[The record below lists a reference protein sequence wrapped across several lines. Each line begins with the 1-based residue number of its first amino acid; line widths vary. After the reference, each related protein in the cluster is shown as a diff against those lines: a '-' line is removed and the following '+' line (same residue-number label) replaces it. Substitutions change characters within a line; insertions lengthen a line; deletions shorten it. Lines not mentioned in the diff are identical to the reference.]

1 MTYRSTVSLT
11 FLSVIFLAVKSIP
24 AVYRSAIGIPDIML
38 VNVMACRVFRNTK
51 FGIFRETTDDFVLPT
66 EKPDI
71 SIVFIGGNSSTQ
83 SSHTSDDVG
92 SGDIHDSQASKD
104 PPVVID

>member
-1 MTYRSTVSLT
+1 MT
-11 FLSVIFLAVKSIP
+11 FLAIKSIP

-51 FGIFRETTDDFVLPT
+51 FGIFRETTEDFVLPT

-83 SSHTSDDVG
+83 SSTSGDVG
-92 SGDIHDSQASKD
+92 SASGDILHDSQASKD

>member
-1 MTYRSTVSLT
+1 VTYRSTVGLT
-11 FLSVIFLAVKSIP
+11 FLSVIFLAIKSIP

-71 SIVFIGGNSSTQ
+71 SSGIVFIGGNSSTQ
-83 SSHTSDDVG
+83 SSTSGDVG
-92 SGDIHDSQASKD
+92 SGDIHD
-104 PPVVID
+104 